1 MVQSR
6 SKSKRKP
13 LRPQNCSSSLIG
25 RGIELSEAR
34 RWDECIKALEAG
46 LAVEPDHLIGQ
57 VNLARAYLHVSR
69 LDDALRVIAA
79 VRQRHPDLELGALIQ
94 AEACNRL
101 QRFVEAEACLQSL
114 PLASRTTKAFWFALG
129 YAQQLQGKHA
139 EAIASFMKA
148 LHIKM
153 DDAQSHYSM
162 GLSFFEMS
170 LKDEA
175 CECFRTALL
184 MGLGAQTIRAVG
196 ALAFVERETCQWDQ
210 SEPHLQQLREL
221 VAALTPDSAVDASL
235 FTHATLMDDPM
246 HQLMVARAMTN
257 RWRDFGQRDI
267 KRAARRAGGR
277 LRIGYLSGDFHAHA
291 TCVLMAEVFEQHDRA
306 RFEVFAYSHG
316 PDERS
321 AMRTRV
327 EDAIE
332 HFVDVRALPSRGI
345 AQRIADDQI
354 DILIDL
360 KGHTAGNRLE
370 VLAYRPAPIQ
380 VTFLG
385 FPGTTGASFIDYI
398 IGDEVVTPL
407 AHASHYSEHIAQMPV
422 CYQPNDR
429 QRPLPRPMRRADAG
443 LPEDAL
449 VLCGFNQPYKI
460 SPAVMDVWCGLL
472 HDLPEAVLWLLDWH
486 NQARP
491 NLEREFQMRGIDFS
505 RVHWAPRMDL
515 ADHISRLSLAD
526 IFIDTWPCN
535 AHTTA
540 SDALW
545 AGVPLVTF
553 LGPTFASRVASS
565 LLHAVGLDEL
575 ICDGVEGY
583 RSTIKSLA
591 GDPVRRAGLRAALT
605 QARDTAPL
613 FDSEGFTRDYEALL
627 ARMVDRQRA
636 RLPTESL
643 PGLVE

>member
-1 MVQSR
+1 
-6 SKSKRKP
+6 
-13 LRPQNCSSSLIG
+13 
-25 RGIELSEAR
+25 
-34 RWDECIKALEAG
+34 
-46 LAVEPDHLIGQ
+46 
-57 VNLARAYLHVSR
+57 
-69 LDDALRVIAA
+69 
-79 VRQRHPDLELGALIQ
+79 
-94 AEACNRL
+94 
-101 QRFVEAEACLQSL
+101 
-114 PLASRTTKAFWFALG
+114 
-129 YAQQLQGKHA
+129 
-139 EAIASFMKA
+139 
-148 LHIKM
+148 
-153 DDAQSHYSM
+153 
-162 GLSFFEMS
+162 
-170 LKDEA
+170 
-175 CECFRTALL
+175 
-184 MGLGAQTIRAVG
+184 
-196 ALAFVERETCQWDQ
+196 
-210 SEPHLQQLREL
+210 
-221 VAALTPDSAVDASL
+221 
-235 FTHATLMDDPM
+235 
-246 HQLMVARAMTN
+246 
-257 RWRDFGQRDI
+257 
-267 KRAARRAGGR
+267 
-277 LRIGYLSGDFHAHA
+277 
-291 TCVLMAEVFEQHDRA
+291 
-306 RFEVFAYSHG
+306 
-316 PDERS
+316 
-321 AMRTRV
+321 MRTRV

-486 NQARP
+486 SQARP
-491 NLEREFQMRGIDFS
+491 NLEREFEKRGIVLT
-505 RVHWAPRMDL
+505 RVFWAPRQEL
-515 ADHISRLSLAD
+515 AEHLSRFSLAD

-545 AGVPLVTF
+545 AGVPVVTF
-553 LGPTFASRVASS
+553 AGDTFASRVASS

-575 ICDGVEGY
+575 ICDGLTEY
-583 RSTIKSLA
+583 QHTIKALA
-591 GDPVRRAGLRAALT
+591 SDPARRAALRAALL
-605 QARDTAPL
+605 QARETAPL
-613 FDSEGFTRDYEALL
+613 FDSEKFTRDYEALL
-627 ARMVDRQRA
+627 LRA
-636 RLPTESL
+636 HERHAQGLPTAPLEAL
-643 PGLVE
+643 TAAAA